1 MAETALGM
9 ATTLVG
15 SALSVASSAAREEMG
30 LLLGVQ
36 DDIWFISDELKMMQA
51 FLRAADGARENTGVL
66 KAYLELIRDL
76 AYDIEDC
83 LEEFMVFI
91 KHKNLVQQL
100 LSLRAR
106 HRIAV
111 QIRILKQ
118 RVQEVSQRNLR
129 YNAIKLTPSTSS
141 NVTGDMELSRNF
153 TALNVDEAQLV
164 GLDEPKKKL
173 MELIAKSKAPMEHTE
188 TDNAGP
194 RVVSLVGMGGIG
206 KTALTKKVY
215 DSKDI
220 REMFSTRAWIT
231 VSQSFD
237 QMELFKEMI
246 LQLFGAESWDRLLK
260 DHQGQVPEVHLADYL
275 SRRLKETRYLI
286 VLDDVW
292 TIDAWNRIKIT
303 FQDGGKDDS
312 CVVVTTRNGK
322 LAEYCSPP
330 SNIHHPEFL
339 GKEEATTLFLKK
351 TNKSLDDLEKD
362 KNTKGIVEK
371 ILNKCGGLPLAILTI
386 GGLLANKDTKEWKS
400 IYRQLPWDLATNPSL
415 DSLRRVVSLSYSH
428 LPSHLKPCFLH
439 LSIFP
444 EDFEIEKKHLVNRW
458 VAEGFVADD
467 STTRT
472 LEEVSENYFYELIS
486 RCMIQPSKLD
496 NLGNVK
502 TCRIHDIVHDIA
514 VSISRQENY
523 AAIPG
528 GDTSTMSRRI
538 SIRHLS
544 YFASKKLD
552 LVVTGK
558 GASKKKSKAFSKA
571 VEKLSSLRSFSVGT
585 NEIDKVDE
593 MDLLVS
599 FAFPLPSLE
608 RLKLKGRLE
617 EIPAWVGK
625 SVNLVKIDLQYCKL
639 KDLKALATEP
649 PNLMQL
655 RLYEDAYSADK
666 LEFDRHEFPNL
677 RFLHLQLG
685 YTAALREVTFVESST
700 PNMERIRIENSK
712 LASGING
719 VKHLRKLKEL
729 YIWSCTLAKHD
740 ILREDVNK
748 HTNRPALQILDCNHT
763 SPEESEVKVEVTESI
778 SEPGESSQS

>member
-486 RCMIQPSKLD
+486 R
-496 NLGNVK
+496 
-502 TCRIHDIVHDIA
+502 
-514 VSISRQENY
+514 
-523 AAIPG
+523 
-528 GDTSTMSRRI
+528 
-538 SIRHLS
+538 
-544 YFASKKLD
+544 
-552 LVVTGK
+552 
-558 GASKKKSKAFSKA
+558 
-571 VEKLSSLRSFSVGT
+571 
-585 NEIDKVDE
+585 
-593 MDLLVS
+593 
-599 FAFPLPSLE
+599 
-608 RLKLKGRLE
+608 
-617 EIPAWVGK
+617 
-625 SVNLVKIDLQYCKL
+625 VNL
-639 KDLKALATEP
+639 
-649 PNLMQL
+649 
-655 RLYEDAYSADK
+655 
-666 LEFDRHEFPNL
+666 
-677 RFLHLQLG
+677 
-685 YTAALREVTFVESST
+685 
-700 PNMERIRIENSK
+700 
-712 LASGING
+712 
-719 VKHLRKLKEL
+719 
-729 YIWSCTLAKHD
+729 
-740 ILREDVNK
+740 
-748 HTNRPALQILDCNHT
+748 
-763 SPEESEVKVEVTESI
+763 
-778 SEPGESSQS
+778 